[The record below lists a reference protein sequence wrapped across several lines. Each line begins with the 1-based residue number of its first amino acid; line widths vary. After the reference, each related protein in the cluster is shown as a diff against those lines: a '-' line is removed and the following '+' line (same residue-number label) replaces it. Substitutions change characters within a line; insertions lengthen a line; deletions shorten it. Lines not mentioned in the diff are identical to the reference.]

1 MLKLFYIFYMSSNT
15 IVKLFEKSLGNK
27 IVKKIYLIM
36 DIGVIT
42 VYIFFSY

>member
-1 MLKLFYIFYMSSNT
+1 MSSNT